1 MEELSGKMIRI
12 GVIGQSGQL
21 EQEILDI
28 AEAVGRE
35 IATRGAVLLT
45 GGTNGVMEATS
56 KGAKTAGGLVI
67 GILPGD
73 TTHVA
78 NDYVDIPITTG
89 FGFDYRSMVLVHS
102 SDAIIMIGG
111 GIGTLVELSEA
122 YMQHKP
128 VIIVE
133 SSGGW
138 ASRVKEIA
146 YEGLYLDHRRE
157 NYPLQVDYASDPK
170 KVMDIALARIAE
182 NTKKEPEA
190 HGADEA
196 DGVAK
201 VDGSF

>member
-1 MEELSGKMIRI
+1 MIRI

-21 EQEILDI
+21 EQEILEI
-28 AEAVGRE
+28 AEAVGQE
-35 IATRGAVLLT
+35 IATHGAVLLT
-45 GGTNGVMEATS
+45 GGTNGIMEAAS
-56 KGAKTAGGLVI
+56 KGAKSAGGLVV

-73 TTHVA
+73 TTDVA

-128 VIIVE
+128 VVVVE

-138 ASRVKEIA
+138 AARVKEIA
-146 YEGLYLDHRRE
+146 YEGQYLDHRRE
-157 NYPLQVDYASDPK
+157 NYPLQVDFTSNPK
-170 KVMDIALARIAE
+170 EVMNIALARIEEKRRVKADSPNRGDKAE
-182 NTKKEPEA
+182 KSA
-190 HGADEA
+190 R
-196 DGVAK
+196 
-201 VDGSF
+201 VDGQA

>member
-1 MEELSGKMIRI
+1 MIRI

-21 EQEILDI
+21 EQEILEI
-28 AEAVGRE
+28 AEAVGQE
-35 IATRGAVLLT
+35 IASQGAVLLT
-45 GGTNGVMEATS
+45 GGTNGVMEAAS
-56 KGAKTAGGLVI
+56 KGAKLAGGLVI

-73 TTHVA
+73 ATDVA

-128 VIIVE
+128 VVVVE

-138 ASRVKEIA
+138 AARVKEIA

-157 NYPLQVDYASDPK
+157 SYPLQVDFTSNPK
-170 KVMDIALARIAE
+170 EAMEIALERIEKNRLETMSAPDSQNE
-182 NTKKEPEA
+182 TRKSSSI
-190 HGADEA
+190 
-196 DGVAK
+196 DGQA
-201 VDGSF
+201 

>member
-1 MEELSGKMIRI
+1 MKGSGDKEWSGKMIRI

-28 AEAVGRE
+28 AEAIGKE
-35 IATRGAVLLT
+35 IASRGAVLLT
-45 GGTNGVMEATS
+45 GGTNGVMEAAS
-56 KGAKTAGGLVI
+56 KGAKVAGGLVI

-73 TTHVA
+73 TTDVA

-128 VIIVE
+128 VIVVE

-138 ASRVKEIA
+138 AARVKEIA

-157 NYPLQVDYASDPK
+157 NYPLQVDFSSDAK
-170 KVMDIALARIAE
+170 EALDIAYARIEE
-182 NTKKEPEA
+182 NKQKTTNGTNANKA
-190 HGADEA
+190 SRI
-196 DGVAK
+196 DG
-201 VDGSF
+201 